1 MGQDGLALTVENDIS
16 ASPRTTRL
24 RKISQQRR
32 SCHAQ
37 PEKVTIYC
45 FAFCDIELTLAPQP
59 FFCSEA
65 LLQILR
71 CMNASF
77 PGLD

>member
-1 MGQDGLALTVENDIS
+1 MGQDGLALAIEKDIS

-24 RKISQQRR
+24 RHIDHHTQFV
-32 SCHAQ
+32 HL
-37 PEKVTIYC
+37 
-45 FAFCDIELTLAPQP
+45 FGG
-59 FFCSEA
+59 EA

-77 PGLD
+77 LGLD